1 MRGEIGVTKIFAS
14 LEPHQ
19 AVEAVLG
26 VYGSFTVIEQS
37 GLSTRI
43 NCLCYLDMSLKN
55 DGIRPVKGSRPWIA
69 YFGLR

>member
-26 VYGSFTVIEQS
+26 VYGSFTVI
-37 GLSTRI
+37 
-43 NCLCYLDMSLKN
+43 
-55 DGIRPVKGSRPWIA
+55 
-69 YFGLR
+69 